1 MNEEYNEEY
10 ISNLYNNNGGSKTF
24 GSYNK
29 FKELI
34 SQNDKYRHK
43 VHTTIGETL
52 GSYDDFVGNLKKKQ
66 LRNPHLFRIQVLLY
80 RLENIIAEL
89 LRKSLLLLK

>member
-52 GSYDDFVGNLKKKQ
+52 GSYDDFVGNLKKKSSYGI
-66 LRNPHLFRIQVLLY
+66 RICFGY
-80 RLENIIAEL
+80 
-89 LRKSLLLLK
+89 KSYFIGWRI